1 MSTRIRKSAISGK
14 NYKKCLKD
22 YFGFHLEGLD
32 VSEDGGEI
40 QVQLVYCDF
49 KHIDTVRRELAQMM
63 PEVEFVKIKRNFT
76 PSAELWIYGRMID
89 DPHRYPAPRLYVMK
103 DNGDLTLTDLSEIAR
118 TQLRQLELDDDDEI
132 PYTDTEL
139 NGIDD
144 EDLYENAI
152 SQ

>member
-1 MSTRIRKSAISGK
+1 MSKRIRKAAISGK
-14 NYKKCLKD
+14 NYEKRLKD
-22 YFGFHLEGLD
+22 YFGYHLEGLD

-76 PSAELWIYGRMID
+76 PSAELWIFGRMMD
-89 DPHRYPAPRLYVMK
+89 DPHRYPAPKLYVMK
-103 DNGDLTLTDLSEIAR
+103 DNGDLMLTDLSEIAR

-132 PYTDTEL
+132 PYTDVEL
-139 NGIDD
+139 REKAD

-152 SQ
+152 SE

>member
-1 MSTRIRKSAISGK
+1 MSTRIRKAAISGK
-14 NYKKCLKD
+14 NYKKRLKD

-76 PSAELWIYGRMID
+76 PSAELWIFGRMMD
-89 DPHRYPAPRLYVMK
+89 DPHRYPAPKLYVMK